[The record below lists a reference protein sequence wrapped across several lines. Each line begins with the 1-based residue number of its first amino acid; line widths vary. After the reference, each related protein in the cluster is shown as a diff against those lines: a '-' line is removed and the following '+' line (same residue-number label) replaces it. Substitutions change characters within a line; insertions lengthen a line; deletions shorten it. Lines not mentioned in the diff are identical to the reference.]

1 MSPAHSRLPSLGPR
15 GEGWVAIQFALLPV
29 IVAAGYVGPAWGEPI
44 RTVTTVAGALL
55 LAAGGLLGGRGV
67 FDLRENLTP
76 LPHPKEDARLVESGA
91 YRLVRHPIYGG
102 LVIAAFGW
110 GLLTASLAALAAA
123 AVLLVFFDLKSRREE
138 AWLEERFPGYP
149 AYRARSRR
157 LIPWLY

>member
-1 MSPAHSRLPSLGPR
+1 MSSRLPSLGPR
-15 GEGWVAIQFALLPV
+15 GEGWVALQFALLPV
-29 IVAAGYVGPAWGEPI
+29 IVGAGYLGPAWGEPI

-55 LAAGGLLGGRGV
+55 LAAGGLLGGRGAV
-67 FDLRENLTP
+67 DLRENLTP
-76 LPHPKEDARLVESGA
+76 LPHPKEDARLVEAGA

-110 GLLTASLAALAAA
+110 GLLAASLAALTAA

-138 AWLEERFPGYP
+138 AWLQERFPGYP
-149 AYRARSRR
+149 AYRTRSRR